1 MTTATQAGFFL
12 LDPLQSSIGR
22 YALAEVIL
30 LGALS
35 GALGFW
41 VVSYGLSYGAESLA
55 HGLLPGLVAAAL
67 IGAPLLAG
75 AFAGAALTAVL
86 VALAARDDR
95 VGPETAT
102 AVAVTGMLGLGVLM
116 ALAPATPQ
124 RLAELLFGN
133 PLSADGSDVLAA
145 LVLALLGGGALVALE
160 RPLAAV
166 AFDPAGARSLGV
178 RPNAT
183 RVALAVLL
191 AAAVC
196 VAAQGL
202 GNLLALAAIVAPP
215 IAVRRHVTSVG
226 AALRAGAAVGALA
239 GVVGIYASYELD
251 LAAGAAV
258 ALALTAAAAIGALAP
273 PAAGAAIRKRPGPP
287 AAPATRARAT
297 LRPPGSSPR

>member
-1 MTTATQAGFFL
+1 MTHPLASFL

-22 YALAEVIL
+22 HALAEVML

-75 AFAGAALTAVL
+75 AFTGIAVTAVL
-86 VALAARDDR
+86 IVIVARDRR
-95 VGPETAT
+95 VGTETAT

-124 RLAELLFGN
+124 RLAELLFGD
-133 PLSADGSDVLAA
+133 PLAA
-145 LVLALLGGGALVALE
+145 GTADVAAAAALALVGGLALVALN

-166 AFDPAGARSLGV
+166 AFDPAGAAALGV
-178 RPNAT
+178 RSTAV

-196 VAAQGL
+196 VAVQGL
-202 GNLLALAAIVAPP
+202 GNLLALAAVIAPP
-215 IAVRRHVTSVG
+215 LAVRRHVSSVG
-226 AALRAGAAVGALA
+226 AAMVAGAAVGAAA
-239 GVVGIYASYELD
+239 GMAGIYASYGLGI
-251 LAAGAAV
+251 AAGAAV
-258 ALALTAAAAIGALAP
+258 ALALCAAAAIGTLAP
-273 PAAGAAIRKRPGPP
+273 
-287 AAPATRARAT
+287 RARAG
-297 LRPPGSSPR
+297 RQARDAAAG

>member
-1 MTTATQAGFFL
+1 MAQVASL
-12 LDPLQSSIGR
+12 LAPLQSTIGR
-22 YALAEVIL
+22 HALAEVIL

-55 HGLLPGLVAAAL
+55 HGLLPGLVGAAL
-67 IGAPLLAG
+67 LGAPLVAG
-75 AFAGAALTAVL
+75 AFAGIAVTAVL
-86 VALAARDDR
+86 IVLAARDRR
-95 VGPETAT
+95 VGPEAAT

-133 PLSADGSDVLAA
+133 PLAANDGDVAAAAVLA
-145 LVLALLGGGALVALE
+145 VVGGAVLTAIH

-166 AFDPAGARSLGV
+166 AFDPAGASALGV
-178 RPNAT
+178 RSTTT

-196 VAAQGL
+196 VAVQGL
-202 GNLLALAAIVAPP
+202 GNLLALAAIIAPP
-215 IAVRRHVTSVG
+215 LAVRRHVSSAGG
-226 AALRAGAAVGALA
+226 AALAGAAVGAVA
-239 GVVGIYASYELD
+239 GVAGIYASYELD

-258 ALALTAAAAIGALAP
+258 ALALTAAAAIGAVLPRRVGRLTSGRPPAGRLAP
-273 PAAGAAIRKRPGPP
+273 
-287 AAPATRARAT
+287 APATP
-297 LRPPGSSPR
+297 RPPRSSPR

>member
-1 MTTATQAGFFL
+1 MHLAADL
-12 LDPLQSSIGR
+12 LSPLESSIGR
-22 YALAEVIL
+22 NALAEVIL

-67 IGAPLLAG
+67 IGVPLLIG
-75 AFAGAALTAVL
+75 AFAGIALTAVL
-86 VALAARDDR
+86 MALAARDRR

-116 ALAPATPQ
+116 ALAPETPQ

-133 PLSADGSDVLAA
+133 PLSADDSDVLAA
-145 LVLALLGGGALVALE
+145 LVLALVGGGALVALQ

-166 AFDPAGARSLGV
+166 AFDAAAARSLGI

-196 VAAQGL
+196 VAVQGL
-202 GNLLALAAIVAPP
+202 GKLLALAG
-215 IAVRRHVTSVG
+215 VG
-226 AALRAGAAVGALA
+226 G
-239 GVVGIYASYELD
+239 
-251 LAAGAAV
+251 
-258 ALALTAAAAIGALAP
+258 
-273 PAAGAAIRKRPGPP
+273 
-287 AAPATRARAT
+287 APAGGR
-297 LRPPGSSPR
+297 

>member
-1 MTTATQAGFFL
+1 MAAAGFL

-55 HGLLPGLVAAAL
+55 HGLLPGLVAATL

-75 AFAGAALTAVL
+75 AFAGIALTSVL
-86 VALAARDDR
+86 IAIAARDRR

-116 ALAPATPQ
+116 ALAPETPQ
-124 RLAELLFGN
+124 QLAELLFGN
-133 PLSADGSDVLAA
+133 PLSAGGSDVLAA
-145 LVLALLGGGALVALE
+145 LVLALLGGGALVALQ
-160 RPLAAV
+160 RPLTAV
-166 AFDPAGARSLGV
+166 AFDPAGARSLGT

-196 VAAQGL
+196 VAVQGL

-215 IAVRRHVTSVG
+215 LAVRRHVTSVG
-226 AALRAGAAVGALA
+226 AALLAGAVVGALA

-251 LAAGAAV
+251 VAAGAAV
-258 ALALTAAAAIGALAP
+258 ALALTAAAAIGAAAP
-273 PAAGAAIRKRPGPP
+273 PGAKRLRRRPP
-287 AAPATRARAT
+287 QPLAAPASHASATR
-297 LRPPGSSPR
+297 RPPGSSPR

>member
-1 MTTATQAGFFL
+1 MHLAIDLFA
-12 LDPLQSSIGR
+12 PLQSSIGR
-22 YALAEVIL
+22 NALAEVIL

-75 AFAGAALTAVL
+75 AFAGIALTAVL
-86 VALAARDDR
+86 IALAARDRR

-133 PLSADGSDVLAA
+133 PLAVSSGEGPAAAA
-145 LVLALLGGGALVALE
+145 LTLVGGPALLALQ
-160 RPLAAV
+160 RPLAVV
-166 AFDPAGARSLGV
+166 AFDTGGAAALGV
-178 RPNAT
+178 RGGAV
-183 RVALAVLL
+183 RVGLAVLL
-191 AAAVC
+191 AVAVC

-202 GNLLALAAIVAPP
+202 GN
-215 IAVRRHVTSVG
+215 
-226 AALRAGAAVGALA
+226 
-239 GVVGIYASYELD
+239 
-251 LAAGAAV
+251 
-258 ALALTAAAAIGALAP
+258 
-273 PAAGAAIRKRPGPP
+273 
-287 AAPATRARAT
+287 
-297 LRPPGSSPR
+297 

>member
-1 MTTATQAGFFL
+1 MAHPLASFL

-22 YALAEVIL
+22 HALAEVML

-75 AFAGAALTAVL
+75 AFTGIAVTAVL
-86 VALAARDDR
+86 IVIVARDRR
-95 VGPETAT
+95 VGTETAT

-124 RLAELLFGN
+124 RLAELLFGD
-133 PLSADGSDVLAA
+133 PLAA
-145 LVLALLGGGALVALE
+145 GTADVAAAAALALVGGLALVALN

-166 AFDPAGARSLGV
+166 AFDPAGAAALGV
-178 RPNAT
+178 RSTAV

-196 VAAQGL
+196 VAVQGL
-202 GNLLALAAIVAPP
+202 GNLLALAAVIAPP
-215 IAVRRHVTSVG
+215 LAVRRHVSSVG
-226 AALRAGAAVGALA
+226 AAMVAGAAVGAAA
-239 GVVGIYASYELD
+239 GMAGIYASSGLGI
-251 LAAGAAV
+251 AAGAAV
-258 ALALTAAAAIGALAP
+258 ALALCAAAAIGTLAP
-273 PAAGAAIRKRPGPP
+273 PVRAGRQARDAAAG
-287 AAPATRARAT
+287 
-297 LRPPGSSPR
+297 